1 MGLGA
6 FKVLKYLYIHLQ
18 PQYFPT
24 FFFKKKRV
32 TQREDSSTF
41 EGDSKKYEAL

>member
-1 MGLGA
+1 M
-6 FKVLKYLYIHLQ
+6 LKYLYIHLQ

-24 FFFKKKRV
+24 FKKKGV
-32 TQREDSSTF
+32 IQREDSSTF